1 MTADS
6 MGRPPRP
13 PQVPENVTKLLEKAH
28 ELQVRQKPPQPI
40 LMGRHLIE
48 RGMQPSETFGQILH
62 AAYDAQLEG
71 TFFDL
76 SGALEWLKKHEV
88 AHKRSA

>member
-1 MTADS
+1 
-6 MGRPPRP
+6 
-13 PQVPENVTKLLEKAH
+13 
-28 ELQVRQKPPQPI
+28 
-40 LMGRHLIE
+40 
-48 RGMQPSETFGQILH
+48 MQPSETFGQILH